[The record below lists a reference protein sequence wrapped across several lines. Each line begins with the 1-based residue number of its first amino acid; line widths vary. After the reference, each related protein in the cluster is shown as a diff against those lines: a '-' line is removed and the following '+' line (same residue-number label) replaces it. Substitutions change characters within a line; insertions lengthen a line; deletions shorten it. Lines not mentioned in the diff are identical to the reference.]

1 MAWLVDILLGL
12 GCFFILLA
20 SIGCVKFPDTL
31 TRMAAVSKSSSLG
44 TIFLCAAGMLH
55 FADADVVFQLGFT
68 ATFLF
73 LGIPIGSH
81 LLGRARIHSN
91 KGQPLK
97 TLRNDYESDQV
108 LKDCGSQN
116 TLSVKVPER
125 RRKGPQIDFGLP
137 PTGF

>member
-1 MAWLVDILLGL
+1 MELLVDILLGL

-55 FADADVVFQLGFT
+55 FAEADVIFQLGFT
-68 ATFLF
+68 AAFLF

-97 TLRNDYESDQV
+97 AIRNDYESDQV

-116 TLSVKVPER
+116 LQSAKVPAR
-125 RRKGPQIDFGLP
+125 RNKGPQIDFGP
-137 PTGF
+137 PSAGF